1 MGWEPELSIW
11 VAPMKNWILSA
22 SAIGSFTGLDDWSL
36 KKQDVLATIYSFNN
50 GGLGST
56 WKNIMQ
62 PQPGTSSLCWSPAV
76 WPAFVLSKPVW
87 LHMLYLPMTI
97 FTYPAACNL
106 PQPLATWL
114 WTTHFDYQDITNQSL
129 GLYEEGFKKVI

>member
-1 MGWEPELSIW
+1 MGWGPELSIW
-11 VAPMKNWILSA
+11 VAPMKNSILSA
-22 SAIGSFTGLDDWSL
+22 SAIVSFTGLDDWSL
-36 KKQDVLATIYSFNN
+36 KKEDILATIYTFND
-50 GGLGST
+50 GGLSST

-87 LHMLYLPMTI
+87 LHMLYLP
-97 FTYPAACNL
+97 
-106 PQPLATWL
+106 QPLATWL
-114 WTTHFDYQDITNQSL
+114 WTTHFGYQDITNQSL